1 MREVQFLAKTCAGE
15 LFFSLTSMGKFWGQ
29 SVLVKW
35 FFYLTFSDFQ
45 KLGIITFRKQSIS
58 KIEVIKKCQKQ
69 KYSHKLIF
77 LNENKIAKI
86 FTLKINFGSF

>member
-1 MREVQFLAKTCAGE
+1 MGHNKCYILQLENQRDEMREVQFLAKTCAGE

-58 KIEVIKKCQKQ
+58 KIEVIEKCQK
-69 KYSHKLIF
+69 KNILI
-77 LNENKIAKI
+77 N
-86 FTLKINFGSF
+86 